1 MMSLD
6 PEGDIVHEGW
16 LTKSP
21 PLPESKKESKKQLF
35 NPLFS
40 QTLIQP
46 VSFVQYRVEFRISS
60 SPLSSPP
67 LTVLATKL
75 SPVVGSLNQSLH
87 SVIDC
92 AGLLNMGGGDEGDY
106 TP

>member
-21 PLPESKKESKKQLF
+21 PLPETKKESKKQLF
-35 NPLFS
+35 NPLFT

-46 VSFVQYRVEFRISS
+46 VSFMLCKILEISS
-60 SPLSSPP
+60 FKHDP
-67 LTVLATKL
+67 
-75 SPVVGSLNQSLH
+75 SLF
-87 SVIDC
+87 
-92 AGLLNMGGGDEGDY
+92 
-106 TP
+106 